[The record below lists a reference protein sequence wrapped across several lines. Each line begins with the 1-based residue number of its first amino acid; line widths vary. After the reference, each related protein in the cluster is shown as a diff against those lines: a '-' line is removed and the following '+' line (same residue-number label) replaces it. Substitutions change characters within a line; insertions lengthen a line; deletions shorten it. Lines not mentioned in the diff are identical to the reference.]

1 MNAARDE
8 TFDLTIKV
16 RVTTM
21 NGWEPDR
28 TDIESWLDGGSVLE
42 LIAIENLKLVEQT

>member
-1 MNAARDE
+1 MDK

-21 NGWEPDR
+21 NGWKPERD
-28 TDIESWLDGGSVLE
+28 DIEGWLDGGGTLE
-42 LIAIENLKLVEQT
+42 LVSVEKCEEAKQA

>member
-1 MNAARDE
+1 MDE
-8 TFDLTIKV
+8 TFDITIKV

-28 TDIESWLDGGSVLE
+28 TDIEGWLDCGGTLE
-42 LIAIENLKLVEQT
+42 LVSIENVKVVEQA